1 MSIANAYIYTPEGTF
16 YRGQTRSSG
25 AAMELPPRT
34 PYKGRPVTSGCLTDN
49 GTPLRPPG
57 LASGCVGR
65 TAQTAIRSVRHHT
78 ILGPKDLTSLSFM
91 TMVSEPGSRFM
102 SLVVSIRM
110 AMPSPR

>member
-1 MSIANAYIYTPEGTF
+1 MPTSTRQRGDLLQETNKVKWRSDETPA
-16 YRGQTRSSG
+16 Q
-25 AAMELPPRT
+25 
-34 PYKGRPVTSGCLTDN
+34 RPVRRATGIWWLFTDN
-49 GTPLRPPG
+49 ETPLRPPG
-57 LASGCVGR
+57 LASGCGGR
-65 TAQTAIRSVRHHT
+65 TAQTAIQSVRHYT